1 MHAITNEV
9 TSLID
14 LAMGY
19 ASVKPMTFSVGQSA
33 RVSYHC
39 MEHAP
44 SRSINILKE
53 FKALY
58 FFARVSFGTSIKI
71 AVHPRKGVPKVRGG
85 AHFTGRL
92 GTRGPYIHGVPKIL

>member
-14 LAMGY
+14 LAMGH
-19 ASVKPMTFSVGQSA
+19 ASVKPMTFTCNSVGQSA
-33 RVSYHC
+33 RVSYHF

-44 SRSINILKE
+44 STSINILKE
-53 FKALY
+53 FKELY

-71 AVHPRKGVPKVRGG
+71 AVHPRKGVPKVPRGCP
-85 AHFTGRL
+85 FYR
-92 GTRGPYIHGVPKIL
+92 

>member
-14 LAMGY
+14 LAMGH
-19 ASVKPMTFSVGQSA
+19 ASVKPMTFSVSQSA

-53 FKALY
+53 FKVLALY
-58 FFARVSFGTSIKI
+58 FFARVSFRTSIKI
-71 AVHPRKGVPKVRGG
+71 AVYPRKGVPKVPRGCP
-85 AHFTGRL
+85 FYR
-92 GTRGPYIHGVPKIL
+92 

>member
-1 MHAITNEV
+1 MVPEPVLQNAEDVASFGSGPVFLDRFT
-9 TSLID
+9 
-14 LAMGY
+14 MGH
-19 ASVKPMTFSVGQSA
+19 ASVRPMTFSVGQSA

-71 AVHPRKGVPKVRGG
+71 AVHPRKGVPKVPRGCPIY
-85 AHFTGRL
+85 R
-92 GTRGPYIHGVPKIL
+92 

>member
-14 LAMGY
+14 LAMGH
-19 ASVKPMTFSVGQSA
+19 APVKPMTFSVGQSA

-53 FKALY
+53 FNALY

-71 AVHPRKGVPKVRGG
+71 AVHPRKGVPKVPRGCP
-85 AHFTGRL
+85 FYR
-92 GTRGPYIHGVPKIL
+92 